1 MATKQGL
8 TASLYQQTEDAKR
21 AIVSRSK
28 SSWFSNLNTTC
39 TIKSAPPRTPDVLQG
54 LACHSGYLIKRNEQ
68 HVWQTRWCCVVPHHF
83 LYYFDDTAG
92 VTGTTMTTTTM
103 TGITSTTT
111 LPMTNGIGASTA
123 STPSNE
129 QQEAFNAAVTNNG
142 RKHAPPRSSLHLFSP
157 ATINNNHN
165 NNTHHY
171 DNYNNNNNNNSN
183 NGTIPPPTEKP
194 MIDPSQLQQHQYNH
208 SFKTLQPAGII
219 DLECYTSV
227 HKNATNPWLLELA
240 GDETLNPELRSF
252 YFVAADEES
261 GEEWTRAFLSGRH
274 AALVDEREA
283 YRQVCDGF
291 AEQLQQLHTDL
302 DEQQKQVSDAKDE
315 NYRIRSVSEE
325 TRRQIVRKV
334 QHVLERDQTLSI
346 GPPKQR
352 TFRMELEDVRNQD
365 LGGLAA
371 VQVLSDYTQVL
382 ELACAEAIQKEQLA
396 QQQLQQGAD
405 LGLSRTK
412 ELEELLQQKEQQHQ
426 VELEHLQAQ
435 FKNALDRLV
444 QSQTALQDK
453 QQQLQSQKM
462 EFSMYQSSMKAKL
475 GEVNSHKK
483 ILKKE
488 VIDLRN
494 KLDEVGSELS
504 LLKHNSSRTLEQVDV
519 ERRKSELLEKYVGKM
534 ETQVKVQQNMM
545 DIMSQSG
552 YGGSQY
558 GATST
563 VRTFH
568 SRGDPTAV
576 AVETTS
582 YGNGFGPRGSSP
594 RDRSD
599 NSSKADRVVVNSPS
613 AIDED
618 DDNGVEETHSQMLR
632 HAMAEEDNK
641 SHMSELTEDRTHK
654 NWDFPDDSTSLYRK
668 QMKRPPSFIGVD
680 HLEGSTTGI
689 TNMDHRDT
697 INSSVVSLPPT
708 RPSSVSR
715 TQQVS
720 SGDSVSSS
728 GRLSV
733 AQRARVEADRVP
745 SRSRTLPSG
754 RSPQKKVIA
763 PSFLATLGKQ
773 LAEAIDN
780 SVLGVP
786 DIPAAEPYR
795 SQSPESVASEV
806 ESEVPVSQ
814 HDVLSQ
820 SSTLS
825 LADRQQMQR
834 ATQIAFLKGRGLLK
848 NDTVTKKGTDPVV
861 FSR

>member
-1 MATKQGL
+1 M
-8 TASLYQQTEDAKR
+8 YQQTEDAKR

-83 LYYFDDTAG
+83 LYYFDDAG
-92 VTGTTMTTTTM
+92 ATTTT
-103 TGITSTTT
+103 TTTSTMT
-111 LPMTNGIGASTA
+111 LPMTNGIGPSTASTVSTASTA

-129 QQEAFNAAVTNNG
+129 QQEAFNAAVNNNG

-157 ATINNNHN
+157 TTINNNN
-165 NNTHHY
+165 QQPYDN
-171 DNYNNNNNNNSN
+171 DNYNNNNHV
-183 NGTIPPPTEKP
+183 GTIPHPTEKP
-194 MIDPSQLQQHQYNH
+194 FMDPSQQQQQQQQQQYNH

-227 HKNATNPWLLELA
+227 HKNASNPWLLELA

-252 YFVAADEES
+252 YFVAANEES

-291 AEQLQQLHTDL
+291 SEQLQQLHAEL

-315 NYRIRSVSEE
+315 NYRIRSSSEE

-334 QHVLERDQTLSI
+334 QHVLERDQTISI
-346 GPPKQR
+346 TPPKQR
-352 TFRMELEDVRNQD
+352 TFQMELEAVRNQD

-382 ELACAEAIQKEQLA
+382 ELACTESLQKEQLA
-396 QQQLQQGAD
+396 QEQLKQGAD
-405 LGLSRTK
+405 LGLSRTT

-435 FKNALDRLV
+435 FKSALDRLV

-475 GEVNSHKK
+475 LEVNSHKK

-519 ERRKSELLEKYVGKM
+519 ERRKSELLEKYLGKM

-563 VRTFH
+563 VRTFN
-568 SRGDPTAV
+568 SRNDLPALAV
-576 AVETTS
+576 DTTS
-582 YGNGFGPRGSSP
+582 YSNGFGPRVSSP
-594 RDRSD
+594 RERSV

-618 DDNGVEETHSQMLR
+618 DDNDNGVEETHSQMLR

-680 HLEGSTTGI
+680 HLEGSTTGS
-689 TNMDHRDT
+689 TNLDHRDT

-715 TQQVS
+715 PPQVS
-720 SGDSVSSS
+720 GGDSVSSS

-733 AQRARVEADRVP
+733 AQRARIEADRI
-745 SRSRTLPSG
+745 SGRSRTLPSG
-754 RSPQKKVIA
+754 RSPQKKTIA

-773 LAEAIDN
+773 LTEAIDN

-786 DIPAAEPYR
+786 DIPATEPNR
-795 SQSPESVASEV
+795 SQSPESVASEL

-848 NDTVTKKGTDPVV
+848 NDTVTKKGTDPIV